1 MKGIHTLMNKLA
13 IFCNFK
19 CQLFNVTKHSR
30 GNVFGIWQVTNVI
43 LSHMLISL
51 TKLEHIDFCVQ

>member
-1 MKGIHTLMNKLA
+1 MNKLA
-13 IFCNFK
+13 LFCIVE
-19 CQLFNVTKHSR
+19 CQLFNVTKYSR
-30 GNVFGIWQVTNVI
+30 GNVIGIWQVNNVI